1 MNTSNVEWSDNIEY
15 DQKSLLTLHNVYIS
29 YSTRKGRVQ
38 AVRGVTLDLHA
49 GESLALIGE
58 SGSGKTT
65 LGLSIVRLL
74 PESAEVEPGNIV
86 YSHNGANIDVLH
98 LKC

>member
-1 MNTSNVEWSDNIEY
+1 MRQERSARHQSTANGLAPL
-15 DQKSLLTLHNVYIS
+15 SLADIHVAYAT
-29 YSTRKGRVQ
+29 KGGMVQ
-38 AVRGVTLDLHA
+38 AVRGVTLDLLG

-74 PESAEVEPGNIV
+74 ASTARITRG
-86 YSHNGANIDVLH
+86 
-98 LKC
+98 

>member
-1 MNTSNVEWSDNIEY
+1 MAKNKLDWQIGRRRYVG
-15 DQKSLLTLHNVYIS
+15 SLPLTLDDVHVS
-29 YSTRKGRVQ
+29 YNTRRGKVR

-65 LGLSIVRLL
+65 LGLAIVRLL
-74 PESAEVEPGNIV
+74 VKTASRARG
-86 YSHNGANIDVLH
+86 DH
-98 LKC
+98 LPTRRQRGQCA